1 MVSLRGAG
9 GVRGSIYYRLLV
21 VLRRGRLA
29 RRGVARRGDAR
40 GERPAFEGAGPV
52 GSRGSAL
59 GPGSVMICFF
69 DRHGFSAHFVTSF
82 SHQPATAAG
91 AIPEQFGTSVST
103 RQPVAPRGRAAIGRR
118 RVRRESSRGAAAKP
132 GCWRARA
139 APRRLVRCATAPLLE
154 PPPPRAGATGK
165 NRPAKKKNSRDN
177 ARRRQEQAQVRA

>member
-1 MVSLRGAG
+1 MPLSRCSPASRSAMSLTLTRMP
-9 GVRGSIYYRLLV
+9 
-21 VLRRGRLA
+21 
-29 RRGVARRGDAR
+29 DAR

-69 DRHGFSAHFVTSF
+69 DRHGFSAHLVTSF

-132 GCWRARA
+132 GCWQARA
-139 APRRLVRCATAPLLE
+139 APRRLLRCATAPLRR
-154 PPPPRAGATGK
+154 PPPPRAGATSK
-165 NRPAKKKNSRDN
+165 NSPAKKVSNSAET
-177 ARRRQEQAQVRA
+177 ARRS